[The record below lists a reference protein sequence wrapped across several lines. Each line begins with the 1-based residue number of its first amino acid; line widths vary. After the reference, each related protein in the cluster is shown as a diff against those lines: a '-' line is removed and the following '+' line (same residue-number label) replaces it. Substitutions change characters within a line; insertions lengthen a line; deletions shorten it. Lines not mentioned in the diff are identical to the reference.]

1 MRIEIYL
8 DEKEYE
14 TPIKVA
20 DALIENYVRDCNDE
34 YLIKLGQK
42 TLAEIAEH
50 IQVFLK
56 HNSFS
61 EV

>member
-20 DALIENYVRDCNDE
+20 DALIENYVRD
-34 YLIKLGQK
+34 
-42 TLAEIAEH
+42 
-50 IQVFLK
+50 
-56 HNSFS
+56 
-61 EV
+61 

>member
-1 MRIEIYL
+1 MRIEMYL
-8 DEKEYE
+8 DEKEYA

-20 DALIENYVRDCNDE
+20 DALIENYIRDCNDE
-34 YLIKLGQK
+34 YDLKLGRN

-50 IQVFLK
+50 IQSFLK
-56 HNSFS
+56 YNSFG